1 MYGNGPVAKQ
11 ADHAGCPRTLCCIVL
26 KAIALFWL
34 AAVWMP
40 PSAEAHESRP
50 AYLQIRETAPGR
62 YDVLW
67 RTPVNSGMPLPVV
80 LQLPEATRNAGEPVI
95 QRLNDSTVE
104 RRRIELPDGALAGQ
118 RIEFVGLQ
126 ATITDVLVRV
136 SWLDGRQVT
145 EIVRPARPWVEL
157 TDRQSAWQVAK
168 TYATLGI
175 EHILMGIDHLLFVV
189 GLMII
194 VRSTRS
200 LIKTITA
207 FTVAHSITL
216 GLATLG
222 YASVPADPL
231 NAAIAL
237 SILFLGVEVVR
248 LWQGKTSFTLRHP
261 WIVAFAFGLLH
272 GFGFASGLTMVGL
285 PSGDIPLAL
294 LSFNVGVE
302 IGQVAFVLIILLLHR
317 ALGILQFN
325 LPRWAPYVPGYL
337 VGSLGAYWT
346 IERTLLLL

>member
-1 MYGNGPVAKQ
+1 MTA
-11 ADHAGCPRTLCCIVL
+11 
-26 KAIALFWL
+26 AIARYFAAVQL
-34 AAVWMP
+34 AAAALVAVSGFAAP
-40 PSAEAHESRP
+40 AAAHEIRP
-50 AYLQIRETAPGR
+50 AYLQIDQTGPDR
-62 YDVLW
+62 YTILW
-67 RTPVNSGMPLPVV
+67 KTPLFSGMPLPVV
-80 LQLPEATRNAGEPVI
+80 LKFPDSVKHVLEP
-95 QRLNDSTVE
+95 QE
-104 RRRIELPDGALAGQ
+104 RQQTGFILQKRIISAPDGLAGD

-136 SWLDGRQVT
+136 SWLDGRRLT
-145 EIVRPARPWVEL
+145 EIVRPSRPWIEL
-157 TDRQSAWQVAK
+157 SGSQGPWQVAK
-168 TYATLGI
+168 SYGALGV

-222 YASVPADPL
+222 YASIPADPL

-248 LWQGKTSFTLRHP
+248 LWQGQTSFTLRHP
-261 WIVAFAFGLLH
+261 WVVAFAFGLLH
-272 GFGFASGLTMVGL
+272 GFGFASGLTTVGL
-285 PSGDIPLAL
+285 PGGDIPLAL

-302 IGQVAFVLIILLLHR
+302 IGQLTFVLIILLLHR
-317 ALGILQFN
+317 ALRVLRFDFPGWV
-325 LPRWAPYVPGYL
+325 RYVPGYL
-337 VGSLGAYWT
+337 VGSLGAFWT
-346 IERTLLLL
+346 IERTFMLFS

>member
-1 MYGNGPVAKQ
+1 VAKQ
-11 ADHAGCPRTLCCIVL
+11 ADRAGVPRAFYSVVL

-34 AAVWMP
+34 VVVSMP

-50 AYLQIRETAPGR
+50 AYLQIRETKPGQ

-67 RTPVNSGMPLPVV
+67 RLPVNVEVPLLVM
-80 LQLPEATRNAGEPVI
+80 LQLPETAKNLSEPVV

-104 RRRIELPDGALAGQ
+104 RRRIEMPGGELAGQ
-118 RIEFVGLQ
+118 RIDFVGLQ

-136 SWLDGRQVT
+136 SWLDGRHVT
-145 EIVRPARPWVEL
+145 EIVRPAHPWIEL
-157 TDRQSAWQVAK
+157 TDRQTIWQVAK

-222 YASVPADPL
+222 YASIPADPL

-248 LWQGKTSFTLRHP
+248 LWRGQTSFTLRNP

-272 GFGFASGLTMVGL
+272 GFGFASGLTTVGL
-285 PSGDIPLAL
+285 PSSDIPLAL
-294 LSFNVGVE
+294 LSFNIGVE
-302 IGQVAFVLIILLLHR
+302 IGQLAFVLIVLLLQR
-317 ALGILQFN
+317 AVRVLQFN
-325 LPRWAPYVPGYL
+325 LPRWAPYVPGYI

-346 IERTLLLL
+346 IERTLPLFQFS

>member
-1 MYGNGPVAKQ
+1 MRRQTDRACRFLFLLRV
-11 ADHAGCPRTLCCIVL
+11 
-26 KAIALFWL
+26 IALL
-34 AAVWMP
+34 CLTAVLMS
-40 PSAEAHESRP
+40 PSVEAHESRP
-50 AYLQIRETAPGR
+50 AFLQIREVGPGR

-67 RTPVNSGMPLPVV
+67 RTPVNSGMPLPVL
-80 LQLPEATRNAGEPVI
+80 LQLPAAARNIVDPVI
-95 QRLNDSTVE
+95 QRLNDSTIE
-104 RRRIELPDGALAGQ
+104 RRRIELPEGALAGR
-118 RIEFVGLQ
+118 RIDFVGLQ

-136 SWLDGRQVT
+136 SWLDGRKAT

-157 TDRQSAWQVAK
+157 SDRQSAWQVAR
-168 TYATLGI
+168 TYVTLGI

-194 VRSTRS
+194 VRSTRL

-216 GLATLG
+216 GLATLS

-248 LWQGKTSFTLRHP
+248 LWRGQTSFTLRHP

-272 GFGFASGLTMVGL
+272 GFGFASGLTTVGL

-294 LSFNVGVE
+294 LAFNIGVE
-302 IGQVAFVLIILLLHR
+302 IGQLAFVLTILLLYR
-317 ALGILQFN
+317 ALRALQFN
-325 LPRWAPYVPGYL
+325 PPGWAHYVPGYL
-337 VGSLGAYWT
+337 VGSLGAFWT

>member
-1 MYGNGPVAKQ
+1 MTKQ
-11 ADHAGCPRTLCCIVL
+11 TDAARHSCLAGFVL
-26 KAIALFWL
+26 KLLALLCVAMAWT
-34 AAVWMP
+34 
-40 PSAEAHESRP
+40 SATEAHESRP
-50 AYLQIRETAPGR
+50 AYLQIREMGPGR
-62 YDVLW
+62 YDLLW
-67 RTPVNSGMPLPVV
+67 RTPVDSGMPLPVV
-80 LQLPEATRNAGEPVI
+80 LQLPEAVRNTIDPVI
-95 QRLNDSTVE
+95 QHLNDSTVE
-104 RRRIELPDGALAGQ
+104 RRRIELRDGELAGR
-118 RIEFVGLQ
+118 RIDFVGLQ

-157 TDRQSAWQVAK
+157 SDRQTAWQVAK
-168 TYATLGI
+168 TYATLGV
-175 EHILMGIDHLLFVV
+175 EHILMGIDHLLFII

-216 GLATLG
+216 ALATLG
-222 YASVPADPL
+222 YASIPADSL

-248 LWQGKTSFTLRHP
+248 LWRGQTSFTLRHP

-272 GFGFASGLTMVGL
+272 GFGFASGLTTVGL

-294 LSFNVGVE
+294 LAFNVGVE
-302 IGQVAFVLIILLLHR
+302 IGQLFFVLIILLLYR
-317 ALGILQFN
+317 AVRILQFN
-325 LPRWAPYVPGYL
+325 LPGWTHYVPGYL
-337 VGSLGAYWT
+337 VGSLGAFWT
-346 IERTLLLL
+346 IERALLLF